1 MNIRIDPDSA
11 MPIYLQVVNAIKHQV
26 AAGQLTPGQQLP
38 TVRQLATDLRVNPN
52 TIARAYDL
60 LDTDRVITTQQGRGT
75 YVREQPDQEQLLLA
89 RQEQLLSLMDG
100 VVGKALSMG
109 YGVPEVRAAF
119 EAQLA
124 HWSKPPQ
131 SHA

>member
-1 MNIRIDPDSA
+1 MNISIDPDSA
-11 MPIYLQVVNAIKHQV
+11 VPIYLQVVNAIKHHV
-26 AAGQLTPGQQLP
+26 AAGQLAPGQQLP

-75 YVREQPDQEQLLLA
+75 YVREQPDQEQLRRA
-89 RQEQLLSLMDG
+89 RQEQLTSLMDSL
-100 VVGKALSMG
+100 VGKALSMG
-109 YGVPEVRAAF
+109 YSAREVREAL

-124 HWSKPPQ
+124 RWSKPP
-131 SHA
+131 

>member
-1 MNIRIDPDSA
+1 MNIRIDPDST

-26 AAGQLTPGQQLP
+26 AAGQLAPGQQLP

-75 YVREQPDQEQLLLA
+75 YVREQPDQEHLLLA
-89 RQEQLLSLMDG
+89 RQEQLLSLVDS

-109 YGVPEVRAAF
+109 YSVQEVREAF

-131 SHA
+131 T

>member
-1 MNIRIDPDSA
+1 MNIRIDPDSV

-26 AAGQLTPGQQLP
+26 AAGQLAPGQQLP

-75 YVREQPDQEQLLLA
+75 YVREQPDQEHLLLA
-89 RQEQLLSLMDG
+89 RQEQLLSLVDS

-109 YGVPEVRAAF
+109 YSVQEVREVF

-124 HWSKPPQ
+124 CWSKPPL
-131 SHA
+131 

>member
-1 MNIRIDPDSA
+1 MNIRIDPDNA
-11 MPIYLQVVNAIKHQV
+11 IPIYLQVVNAVKHQV
-26 AAGQLTPGQQLP
+26 AAGQLAPGQQLP

-60 LDTDRVITTQQGRGT
+60 LDTNRVITTQQGRGT

-109 YGVPEVRAAF
+109 YSAQEVRAAF

-124 HWSKPPQ
+124 HWSKPP
-131 SHA
+131 HP

>member
-1 MNIRIDPDSA
+1 

-26 AAGQLTPGQQLP
+26 AAGQLAPGQQLP

-75 YVREQPDQEQLLLA
+75 YVREQPDQEQLLRS
-89 RQEQLLSLMDG
+89 RQEQLLGMMDSL
-100 VVGKALSMG
+100 VGKALSMG
-109 YGVPEVRAAF
+109 YSAQEVREAF

-124 HWSKPPQ
+124 HWTKLP
-131 SHA
+131 HA